1 MSDVTPVKQP
11 ASVTPPQ
18 IYSFMDK
25 INSGPA
31 ALLYNLSN
39 QIIKI
44 YNQLQELYSEVNR
57 DATAV
62 QLKEIQASASAQI
75 AAGKDQARAL
85 RAQAVGSFANAAVTG
100 AQLGGESYSN
110 SSNFKT
116 SKTQEAELNNLN
128 SINELKAPP
137 ANVTI
142 GDNAEGPTS
151 PEQLRTSQ
159 MKNGTYKFDD
169 DNDSSPAEIA
179 TKNQDAI
186 NAMNAE
192 DHAAFKSTLQEKITA
207 QEKALNT
214 TQGRIQENQTRWNSV
229 AQMANNGVNSIS
241 QGANAL
247 CTEYAAND
255 QSQQQVASGLSQ
267 ISNSIADS
275 GRQNLSLYYSKIS
288 DVIAAARQGSQ
299 AYAQT

>member
-44 YNQLQELYSEVNR
+44 
-57 DATAV
+57 
-62 QLKEIQASASAQI
+62 QAAASAQI

-137 ANVTI
+137 AN
-142 GDNAEGPTS
+142 
-151 PEQLRTSQ
+151 
-159 MKNGTYKFDD
+159 
-169 DNDSSPAEIA
+169 
-179 TKNQDAI
+179 
-186 NAMNAE
+186 
-192 DHAAFKSTLQEKITA
+192 
-207 QEKALNT
+207 
-214 TQGRIQENQTRWNSV
+214 
-229 AQMANNGVNSIS
+229 
-241 QGANAL
+241 
-247 CTEYAAND
+247 
-255 QSQQQVASGLSQ
+255 
-267 ISNSIADS
+267 
-275 GRQNLSLYYSKIS
+275 
-288 DVIAAARQGSQ
+288 
-299 AYAQT
+299 

>member
-25 INSGPA
+25 ISSGPA
-31 ALLYNLSN
+31 AILYNLSN

-44 YNQLQELYSEVNR
+44 YSQLQELYAKVNIE
-57 DATAV
+57 ATQV
-62 QLKEIQASASAQI
+62 QLTEIQASADAQT
-75 AAGKDQARAL
+75 AAGKSQAASL
-85 RAQAVGSFANAAVTG
+85 WAQAGGSLANAGVTG
-100 AQLGGESYSN
+100 AQLGAESYSN

-116 SKTQEAELNNLN
+116 SLTQDAELNNLN

-137 ANVTI
+137 EDVTI
-142 GDNAEGPTS
+142 GDNAEGPTP

-169 DNDSSPAEIA
+169 DNDFSPAEIA

-214 TQGRIQENQTRWNSV
+214 TQSRINYNQTRYSSG
-229 AQMANNGVNSIS
+229 AQIVNNLTNCAS
-241 QGANAL
+241 QGVQAG
-247 CTEYAAND
+247 YATAAAEHQSD
-255 QSQQQVASGLSQ
+255 QQLASGFSQ
-267 ISNSIADS
+267 IANSIADS